1 MGDSCNAGSVARV
14 PRIARSQLG
23 DGFFHATAR
32 AIRGAILFET
42 DLDRLDFLKLLRF
55 TTVAFD
61 WHCRAY
67 CLMGTHYHL
76 VLETTREQLSNG
88 MRKLNG
94 DYARRFNKRHGWRGH
109 LFAER
114 FASFALDDEQ
124 HLHAAVEYVHQNP
137 VRARLC
143 DRAADWPWSG

>member
-1 MGDSCNAGSVARV
+1 M
-14 PRIARSQLG
+14 
-23 DGFFHATAR
+23 
-32 AIRGAILFET
+32 LFET

-55 TTVAFD
+55 TIVAFD

-94 DYARRFNKRHGWRGH
+94 DYARRFNKPHGWRATCSRSALHPLCSMTSSISTQLWSTSTRTRSARGSVTVQPTG
-109 LFAER
+109 LGA
-114 FASFALDDEQ
+114 AS
-124 HLHAAVEYVHQNP
+124 
-137 VRARLC
+137 RAKPARVPT
-143 DRAADWPWSG
+143 R

>member
-1 MGDSCNAGSVARV
+1 M
-14 PRIARSQLG
+14 
-23 DGFFHATAR
+23 
-32 AIRGAILFET
+32 LFET

-55 TTVAFD
+55 TIVAFN
-61 WHCRAY
+61 WRCLAY

-76 VLETTREQLSNG
+76 IVETTREQLSNG

-94 DYARRFNKRHGWRGH
+94 DYARRFNSGTGPRPSLRGAFR
-109 LFAER
+109 LLV
-114 FASFALDDEQ
+114 LDDEQ
-124 HLHAAVEYVHQNP
+124 HLHAAVAYFHRNP